1 MPSGIRNNRLNY
13 FFTCKLICWNPVPFP
28 SCDFQPYCTGS
39 AVLWV
44 GSFLQIGDTWAAGVW
59 LFIQTERVGGMKPG
73 FLLQVIG
80 DWHPLHFLKMQW
92 VCCFYLCFLY
102 TDFRAQLFVWLSFCI
117 SRAFKQGTNTNMFFW
132 MLFIRFFYCGK
143 LFSCLTGW
151 WLGRER
157 KESQSGGTACTYNG
171 SG

>member
-1 MPSGIRNNRLNY
+1 MPSGIRNNHLNY
-13 FFTCKLICWNPVPFP
+13 FFTCKLICWNPAPFP

-44 GSFLQIGDTWAAGVW
+44 RSFLQIGDTWAAGVW

-80 DWHPLHFLKMQW
+80 DWHIFIYSKCNEFVAFICVFCTPISERNCLFG
-92 VCCFYLCFLY
+92 F
-102 TDFRAQLFVWLSFCI
+102 LFVFPEPLNRVQTQICSSGCCLLDFLLWKI
-117 SRAFKQGTNTNMFFW
+117 IG
-132 MLFIRFFYCGK
+132 
-143 LFSCLTGW
+143 CLTGW